1 MFWDSDLYRRKI
13 WYSGVLRYLRYC
25 SYTRYSRGKLYCM
38 GAAVLKVKCHKKVIH
53 GTHLSY
59 CIWFITINILN
70 KTLPSMKTENLLGY
84 LWESC
89 VLWGNPR
96 DMSRLSFKA
105 VRSGMYH
112 HCVLEQAKCY
122 VNILSLITYYRPIY
136 RRWKLNRRV
145 KSITLSNF
153 SQRQIKHYY
162 SAYEKHAFKPNS
174 LFWFDI
180 ALGLHVAACKADIC
194 QYNPLSKVD
203 NIKGLINSLIQ
214 CSRNADVDTDCSCL
228 PRNRLL
234 IYGTDVPVTCT

>member
-13 WYSGVLRYLRYC
+13 WYSGVLRYLRCC
-25 SYTRYSRGKLYCM
+25 SYTRYSLGKWNCM
-38 GAAVLKVKCHKKVIH
+38 VAAALKVKCHKKVIH

-105 VRSGMYH
+105 VRSRMYH

-122 VNILSLITYYRPIY
+122 VNILSLITYYRPIC
-136 RRWKLNRRV
+136 RRWKLNRWL
-145 KSITLSNF
+145 KSITF
-153 SQRQIKHYY
+153 V
-162 SAYEKHAFKPNS
+162 E
-174 LFWFDI
+174 LFPTTDKTLLQCLQKACLQTKLIVLIWHR
-180 ALGLHVAACKADIC
+180 LGFA
-194 QYNPLSKVD
+194 
-203 NIKGLINSLIQ
+203 
-214 CSRNADVDTDCSCL
+214 CSCM
-228 PRNRLL
+228 
-234 IYGTDVPVTCT
+234 